1 MNARKQPQGTLK
13 KDAMSSFFH
22 DIIEL
27 YIIELSKD
35 EETSRRQGYTIYSLN
50 QYLKDLDN
58 KTTTFMSVEDI
69 SKAHDIYDA
78 CISSL
83 SGNEKLAFAKSFGTA
98 LHMTCLSYA
107 GVSRL
112 LRSSDHM
119 AFLFMI
125 TIRDMIHHR
134 EGEVIPFKSATRN
147 SSITMKQEIMLSLNA
162 FERHVND
169 VSHVDT
175 IIALFKEFYT
185 KRFND
190 SLKLLCMNNG
200 LFYDMAF
207 LEPEAALQCYHEIQ
221 ESSFLRSSDN
231 SHGGMTMR
239 GIVCLQSRSLDSWKN
254 NMENIMLYNYN
265 DDILEFIYHLNES
278 MESIPFDL
286 IVDACVPREPD
297 AKDYDTVIRYI
308 NVFNDGVSGG
318 RIRINVNILATM
330 LGAAIISQEAKSVA
344 YVYVSLLSF
353 LFHYHK
359 DTAGSSLKDTTSF
372 LVRSVDFDSEL
383 LEYITTMPY
392 EFAKEVFISKIK
404 NINNHV
410 VNHNV

>member
-27 YIIELSKD
+27 CTD
-35 EETSRRQGYTIYSLN
+35 EDTSRQQGYTIYSLN
-50 QYLKDLDN
+50 QYLKGTDK

-83 SGNEKLAFAKSFGTA
+83 SGDEKLAFAKSFGTA

-107 GVSRL
+107 GISRL

-125 TIRDMIHHR
+125 TIRNMIHHR
-134 EGEVIPFKSATRN
+134 KGEVIPFKSVAGN
-147 SSITMKQEIMLSLNA
+147 SSVTMKQEIMLSLDA

-185 KRFND
+185 KRFKD
-190 SLKLLCMNNG
+190 SLQLLCMNNG

-231 SHGGMTMR
+231 PRSNMTMR
-239 GIVCLQSRSLDSWKN
+239 GIVCLQSRSLDSWKK
-254 NMENIMLYNYN
+254 NMEKIMLYHD
-265 DDILEFIYHLNES
+265 DDILAFIYHLNES

-318 RIRINVNILATM
+318 RIRINVNILAIM

-353 LFHYHK
+353 LFHYHQ
-359 DTAGSSLKDTTSF
+359 DTVGSVLTDTNSF

-410 VNHNV
+410 VNNKV

>member
-1 MNARKQPQGTLK
+1 MDTRKQPQGTSK

-27 YIIELSKD
+27 CKD
-35 EETSRRQGYTIYSLN
+35 EEASRLRYTISIYDLG
-50 QYLKDLDN
+50 QYLKDLDD

-83 SGNEKLAFAKSFGTA
+83 SGDVRFAFAKSFGTA
-98 LHMTCLSYA
+98 LHMTCLPYP

-134 EGEVIPFKSATRN
+134 KDEVIPFKSVAGK
-147 SSITMKQEIMLSLNA
+147 SITMKQEIMLSLDA

-169 VSHVDT
+169 VSNMDT

-185 KRFND
+185 ERFND

-221 ESSFLRSSDN
+221 ESSFLRSPDNPSSD
-231 SHGGMTMR
+231 MTMR
-239 GIVCLQSRSLDSWKN
+239 GMVCMQSRSLDSWKK
-254 NMENIMLYNYN
+254 NMEKIMLYHD
-265 DDILEFIYHLNES
+265 DDILAFIYHLNGS

-318 RIRINVNILATM
+318 RIRINVNILAIM
-330 LGAAIISQEAKSVA
+330 LEAAIISQEANSVA
-344 YVYVSLLSF
+344 YIYVSLLSF

-359 DTAGSSLKDTTSF
+359 ETVGRSLTDTNPF
-372 LVRSVDFDSEL
+372 LIRSADFDSEL

-392 EFAKEVFISKIK
+392 EFAKEVFISRIK
-404 NINNHV
+404 NINNRA